1 MMRCM
6 TNEEAILNLKTIFAK
21 YKFSEEES
29 KSILKSFS
37 VLFYNSVGAP
47 LTLGQLCEMEG
58 EKVILYRMKSTEPL
72 EPGTVK
78 RNGDVLG
85 DFGMLAYHELYL
97 ETWVAFSYHS
107 CHIKK
112 EEQKAELKDFQKHSE
127 LRDEYDYY
135 SAILSSKER
144 CKNEM
149 SGHIEPDYKKFYE
162 YWHDLYGTNLQ
173 ILGWHLNGE
182 PEDFDRFFD
191 SAVTYMEGNSPTKT
205 FNGKTAEELWL
216 ELGDVPMNP
225 ETECIEISWLGFPA
239 GTHREDIWHWFE
251 KTFNIAV
258 YDLMYK

>member
-1 MMRCM
+1 M
-6 TNEEAILNLKTIFAK
+6 TNEEAILNLETIFAK

-37 VLFYNSVGAP
+37 VLFHNPVGAP
-47 LTLGQLCEMEG
+47 LTLEQLYEMEG

-97 ETWVAFSYHS
+97 ETWVAFSYH
-107 CHIKK
+107 
-112 EEQKAELKDFQKHSE
+112 
-127 LRDEYDYY
+127 
-135 SAILSSKER
+135 
-144 CKNEM
+144 
-149 SGHIEPDYKKFYE
+149 
-162 YWHDLYGTNLQ
+162 
-173 ILGWHLNGE
+173 
-182 PEDFDRFFD
+182 FFD

-225 ETECIEISWLGFPA
+225 ETERIEISWLGFPA

>member
-1 MMRCM
+1 MRRM

-47 LTLGQLCEMEG
+47 LTLEQLCEMEG

-112 EEQKAELKDFQKHSE
+112 EEQKAEWKEYAGADAGFHYCSKCKKQAFNYGENEEIIEVLSDFCP
-127 LRDEYDYY
+127 LCG
-135 SAILSSKER
+135 SKRLCCVTGQGQHEAVGR
-144 CKNEM
+144 
-149 SGHIEPDYKKFYE
+149 
-162 YWHDLYGTNLQ
+162 
-173 ILGWHLNGE
+173 GE
-182 PEDFDRFFD
+182 TGR
-191 SAVTYMEGNSPTKT
+191 
-205 FNGKTAEELWL
+205 
-216 ELGDVPMNP
+216 
-225 ETECIEISWLGFPA
+225 
-239 GTHREDIWHWFE
+239 
-251 KTFNIAV
+251 
-258 YDLMYK
+258 